1 MSLDNVVNTIY
12 QSFQEHAASAR
23 VILLHFAGAIARPLS
38 VGCWLTRKCC
48 LLLRDGADDMD
59 IPAFLSGFTHDLA
72 EQVPTFG
79 ASVNLVG
86 WTISPTRAAAES
98 VCPGSRSVKR

>member
-23 VILLHFAGAIARPLS
+23 VILLHFAGRYRTALVSR
-38 VGCWLTRKCC
+38 
-48 LLLRDGADDMD
+48 LLADPDVRVFYYAMGSDDMD

-72 EQVPTFG
+72 EQAPTFG
-79 ASVNLVG
+79 ANVNLVG
-86 WTISPTRAAAES
+86 PDDLSDQEPLLN
-98 VCPGSRSVKR
+98 